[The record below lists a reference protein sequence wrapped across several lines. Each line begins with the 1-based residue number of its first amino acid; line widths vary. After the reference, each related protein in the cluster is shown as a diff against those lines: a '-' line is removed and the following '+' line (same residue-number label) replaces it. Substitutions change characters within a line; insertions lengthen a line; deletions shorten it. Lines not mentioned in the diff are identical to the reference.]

1 MLVKPMN
8 ANDLLR
14 QIEALL
20 VQHEDHKQQKAQ
32 LPARAVSASK
42 NANASRAKRVV

>member
-1 MLVKPMN
+1 MN

-20 VQHEDHKQQKAQ
+20 IQHEDHKQMKNQV
-32 LPARAVSASK
+32 PVRAASAGK
-42 NANASRAKRVV
+42 NSSSSRAKRVG